1 MRATESARSE
11 NARNLSRLFNESEY
25 TKFVIEG
32 RRGGEGQSGDEVQ
45 VFSRYLEFPDG
56 TFFPLPAHTAQRKS
70 GAHRRSGK
78 ARTRR
83 H

>member
-1 MRATESARSE
+1 VG
-11 NARNLSRLFNESEY
+11 

-32 RRGGEGQSGDEVQ
+32 RRGQEGQVQ

-56 TFFPLPAHTAQRKS
+56 TFFPLPARPALNKRKS
-70 GAHRRSGK
+70 PPKRRGRRSHSRG
-78 ARTRR
+78 

>member
-1 MRATESARSE
+1 MAYSSTR
-11 NARNLSRLFNESEY
+11 LPSRFPVG

-56 TFFPLPAHTAQRKS
+56 TFFPLPSPS
-70 GAHRRSGK
+70 GAAQIGRQPAGRASR
-78 ARTRR
+78 ARRR

>member
-1 MRATESARSE
+1 
-11 NARNLSRLFNESEY
+11 
-25 TKFVIEG
+25 VIEG

>member
-1 MRATESARSE
+1 MAYRS
-11 NARNLSRLFNESEY
+11 NRLPSRFPVG

-32 RRGGEGQSGDEVQ
+32 KRGDEGKVQ

-56 TFFPLPAHTAQRKS
+56 TFFPLPAHPVHRKS
-70 GAHRRSGK
+70 GTTRRSAK
-78 ARTRR
+78 SHAR